1 MKKSI
6 TFLLAAVL
14 LFSFSC
20 KKKPIGPVNEK
31 PTFIV
36 YGVVVKDM
44 NTPAKDVA
52 SFTVWRNDILYNYA
66 TVKVGNQNIPNIG
79 SGLYYAAL
87 PYNTFEGN
95 TTYID
100 SIISS
105 QDTVTITFSF
115 TMPDTF
121 SIGIQ
126 SDKDT
131 FTTTDFPIDLNWT
144 TSSNPDGYILGVAKG
159 DTISGAMLYSGII
172 ASPPQPI
179 PQTAFYTDGMGN
191 LVIGDYWI
199 YILAYNKSFVSY
211 SDMPFELP
219 SGLPA
224 NNITGAKGTIG
235 AGVIAKKAIITMA
248 TFSQ

>member
-1 MKKSI
+1 
-6 TFLLAAVL
+6 
-14 LFSFSC
+14 
-20 KKKPIGPVNEK
+20 
-31 PTFIV
+31 
-36 YGVVVKDM
+36 VVKDM
-44 NTPAKDVA
+44 NTPAKDIA
-52 SFTVWRNDILYNYA
+52 SFTVWRDDTLYNYA

-87 PYNTFEGN
+87 PYNTFERN

-131 FTTTDFPIDLNWT
+131 FSVSDFPIKIDWT
-144 TSSNPDGYILGVAKG
+144 ASSHAEGYMLGIAKG

-172 ASPPQPI
+172 DSPPQPI

-191 LVIGDYWI
+191 LITGDYWI
-199 YILAYNKSFVSY
+199 YIVAYNKSFASY
-211 SDMPFELP
+211 SDMPFELS

-235 AGVIAKKAIITMA
+235 AGVIAKKASITMV
-248 TFSQ
+248 TLSQ